1 MFYFLKKKLKMN
13 IVLIVLVIFL
23 SFDFMIFVGF
33 FFLIYENFIL
43 VFFMIDISFVCSFDL
58 KRDIIFFYNERW
70 REIFLYKFNWV

>member
-1 MFYFLKKKLKMN
+1 MN

-43 VFFMIDISFVCSFDL
+43 VFFMIDIRFVCSFDL
-58 KRDIIFFYNERW
+58 KRDIIFLYNERW